1 MIDPRADLPAYVRD
15 QMDNGMAER
24 DPYAFAATTIRTVLE
39 FALDDGISGSMSDRE
54 FATLDSLAGTL
65 TFLDPEMGV
74 QGGPR

>member
-39 FALDDGISGSMSDRE
+39 FALDDGISGTMSNRE
-54 FATLDSLAGTL
+54 HHTLEHLAYTL
-65 TFLDPEMGV
+65 TALDPDMEV